1 MVLYICVII
10 IIGKVKIM
18 KNKALK
24 ILSICLALAVVFSCV
39 LSVSAAKYVTNVISK
54 SEDYVSF
61 VQPGD
66 MDANKKVDAT
76 DVQALKDLLL
86 ADSSDTYSDVNGD
99 GLTNICDLV
108 LQDVQPDT
116 FLSGSKITLKGKS
129 VYGADITK
137 VMTPGAKYKL
147 TYTKT
152 GDVTVKITGIK
163 DYNGN
168 AISDKTGEN
177 YFKTPTNLSGAKLEI
192 VGDGTIENLKIV
204 RVQMDNEYAVN

>member
-1 MVLYICVII
+1 
-10 IIGKVKIM
+10 M
-18 KNKALK
+18 KNKTLK
-24 ILSICLALAVVFSCV
+24 ILSLCLAFAVVLSCV
-39 LSVSAAKYVTNVISK
+39 LSVSAAKYATTVISK

-66 MDANKKVDAT
+66 IDANNKVDSS
-76 DVQALKDLLL
+76 DSQALKDLLL

-108 LQDVQPDT
+108 LQDLQPDT
-116 FLSGSKITLKGKS
+116 FLSGSKITLNGRS
-129 VYGADITK
+129 VYNKDITK

-152 GDVTVKITGIK
+152 GDITVKITGVK

-168 AISDKTGEN
+168 NISDKTGEN

-192 VGDGTIENLKIV
+192 IGDGTIENLKIV
-204 RVQMDNEYAVN
+204 RIDMDNDVSVSNVPNS

>member
-1 MVLYICVII
+1 
-10 IIGKVKIM
+10 M

-24 ILSICLALAVVFSCV
+24 ILSVCLALAVVFSCI

-66 MDANKKVDAT
+66 LDADKKVDAT
-76 DVQALKDLLL
+76 DVKALKDLLL
-86 ADSSDTYSDVNGD
+86 ADGEDTYSDVNGD

-116 FLSGSKITLKGKS
+116 FLSGSKITLNGRS
-129 VYGADITK
+129 VYNADITK

-147 TYTKT
+147 TYEKT
-152 GDVTVKITGIK
+152 GNVTVRIVGIK

-168 AISDKTGEN
+168 NISDKTGEN
-177 YFKTPTNLSGAKLEI
+177 YFKTPKNLSGAKLEI

-204 RVQMDNEYAVN
+204 RIQMDNDYAVN